1 MNVIVFASRKGGSG
15 KSTLTA
21 HLAAHASRR
30 SRGTLLIDADPQG
43 SLSLWHEL
51 RGADEPA
58 LKRGIRS
65 IADIVQG
72 AKREGC
78 EWVFVDTP
86 PNKASVVTDAIRLAT
101 LVVIPTRPSVF
112 DLAAVQDTID
122 LCRELRRPYAVVMNA
137 APAKRHEAES
147 PVVTD
152 ARRGLEAG
160 KVPVWAGQITNRTDF
175 SMALRSGA
183 GAREVDPHSLAATEM
198 AQLWSAIDRSVK
210 AINGAHQP
218 ARPMHRIAA

>member
-1 MNVIVFASRKGGSG
+1 MLARQPLLSNGSGPGDRGPQFGDALASGSG

-86 PNKASVVTDAIRLAT
+86 PNKSTVVTDAIRLAT

-183 GAREVDPHSLAATEM
+183 GAGRSIPIRSLRPR
-198 AQLWSAIDRSVK
+198 WRSSAMRWASTS
-210 AINGAHQP
+210 G
-218 ARPMHRIAA
+218 